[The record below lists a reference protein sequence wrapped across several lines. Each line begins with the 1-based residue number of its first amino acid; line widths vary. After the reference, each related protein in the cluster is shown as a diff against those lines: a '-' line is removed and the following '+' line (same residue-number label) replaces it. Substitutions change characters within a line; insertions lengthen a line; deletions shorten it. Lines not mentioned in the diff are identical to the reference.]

1 MSSPIGLFDKEIA
14 PVAWF
19 DASLQPAGWFSNSNV
34 TLASESGVGVSVTL
48 VEAADSADSTVGV
61 SVSSTVALSESPD
74 STAHSVSVAVGAGT
88 TLTETADSV
97 AQAASVV
104 VGVALVPVESSDS
117 VTAIGG
123 VVAGTVIGTVEAPDT
138 ASGAFGVVIGATAA
152 FGELPDTLSAGSVVT
167 VSADATLSEPSDTV
181 QSVVAVTVEDGR
193 AADLWLVE
201 SADSIGMDSAILL
214 GATVSLI
221 ESADTAEPAHEPV
234 AEQATVSTGAT
245 AGGTGSDA
253 GTGYIYIDRSWVKG
267 LKVVKI
273 GTSWQSAGSV
283 KSGVFAGPT
292 VRTHRTKTFGGTVR
306 STSHCVP
313 KARAV
318 ASGRPLQTLKADSAC
333 QSKTAK
339 SIVSMYNGSSTSLGA
354 DELLAIFNWM

>member
-1 MSSPIGLFDKEIA
+1 MTVGQWLGTWLGNWLGS
-14 PVAWF
+14 
-19 DASLQPAGWFSNSNV
+19 ASDQPAGAMHGG
-34 TLASESGVGVSVTL
+34 TT
-48 VEAADSADSTVGV
+48 
-61 SVSSTVALSESPD
+61 
-74 STAHSVSVAVGAGT
+74 VSVAAAANIAALANLSGTAGITIASSGTLDAAGDPVQVEGAGT
-88 TLTETADSV
+88 AALTITGTGWLTD
-97 AQAASVV
+97 
-104 VGVALVPVESSDS
+104 ALAPEQQVSP
-117 VTAIGG
+117 
-123 VVAGTVIGTVEAPDT
+123 TVN
-138 ASGAFGVVIGATAA
+138 
-152 FGELPDTLSAGSVVT
+152 AGS
-167 VSADATLSEPSDTV
+167 
-181 QSVVAVTVEDGR
+181 
-193 AADLWLVE
+193 
-201 SADSIGMDSAILL
+201 
-214 GATVSLI
+214 
-221 ESADTAEPAHEPV
+221 
-234 AEQATVSTGAT
+234 
-245 AGGTGSDA
+245 GTGSDA
-253 GTGYIYIDRSWVKG
+253 GTGYRYIDRAWVKG